1 MLVPAAR
8 DLRIALAAYADA
20 VIRDER
26 CPTPASARAREDA
39 TFTLCVMTGTRDP
52 REAVARTDAWL
63 TGKDVPGGGCEATTA
78 EIGLIGQAVSD
89 GPGTVAPAA

>member
-52 REAVARTDAWL
+52 REAVARTEAWL
-63 TGKDVPGGGCEATTA
+63 AGKNVPVGGCEATPA
-78 EIGLIGQAVSD
+78 DIGLIGQSVSD
-89 GPGTVAPAA
+89 DPATVAPAA